1 METQQTSQVTK
12 PEVKK
17 TGMVSEPHVPVKEEE
32 KKEELPKWMNW
43 VNDTQLSVEGTDG
56 VTYIL
61 EDKEYMYISSVYN
74 NDQLKGMEELETVAR
89 LLVEPKGIGATD
101 LRKKR
106 SSTVMRLLKGL
117 NTLMDLEGF
126 L

>member
-1 METQQTSQVTK
+1 METQQTSQVAK